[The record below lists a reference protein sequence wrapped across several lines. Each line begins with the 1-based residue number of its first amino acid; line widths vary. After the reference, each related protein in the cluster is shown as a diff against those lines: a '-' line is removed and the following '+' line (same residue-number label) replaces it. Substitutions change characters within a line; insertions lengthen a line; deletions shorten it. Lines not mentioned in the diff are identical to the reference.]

1 MVKRILITGGAGF
14 IGSNFVRYIIQN
26 TDYSIVIL
34 DALTYAGNTENIAA
48 YLTDERCTF
57 IHGKIEESESVKE
70 ICKTYAIEGIINF
83 AAETHVDRSITD
95 PTPFVTSNIMGTVSL
110 LNIAREMNLRFVQIS
125 TDEVYG
131 SLGAEGL
138 FTEQT
143 PIQPS
148 SPYSASKAAADHFV
162 QAFVHTYGVNASITR
177 CSNNY
182 GAMQFPEKLI
192 PLMILNA
199 LEDKSLP
206 VYGDG
211 LNVRDWIHVDDH
223 NSAVWAVYT
232 KGKKGEV
239 YNIGASSEQNN
250 ITVVKSILNILG
262 KPESLIAYVNDRPG
276 HDRRYAID
284 ATKIRTEL
292 GWQPTITFE
301 QGLRSTIEWYC
312 NNMNWCN
319 NVRSGEYRNYYEKHY
334 KQS

>member
-1 MVKRILITGGAGF
+1 MIKRILITGGAGF
-14 IGSNFVRYIIQN
+14 IGSNFVRFVLN
-26 TDYSIVIL
+26 KTDYSIVIL
-34 DALTYAGNTENIAA
+34 DALTYAGNTENIAE

-57 IHGKIEESESVKE
+57 IKGRIEDNE
-70 ICKTYAIEGIINF
+70 IIRRICTEYDIEGIINF
-83 AAETHVDRSITD
+83 AAETHVDRSIMD
-95 PTPFVTSNIMGTVSL
+95 PTPFVLSNVMGTVSL
-110 LNIAREMNLRFVQIS
+110 LNMARELNLRYVQIS

-131 SLGAEGL
+131 SLGNDGL
-138 FTEQT
+138 FTEYT
-143 PIQPS
+143 PIQPT
-148 SPYSASKAAADHFV
+148 SPYSASKASADHFV
-162 QAFVHTYGVNASITR
+162 MSFVHTYGVNASITR

-199 LEDKSLP
+199 MEDKALP

-223 NSAVWAVYT
+223 NSAVWSVY
-232 KGKKGEV
+232 KSGKKGEV

-250 ITVVKSILNILG
+250 ITVVKMILKALN
-262 KPESLIAYVNDRPG
+262 KSESLIQYVKDRPG

-292 GWQPTITFE
+292 NWKPEITFDE
-301 QGLRSTIEWYC
+301 GLSSTIEWYC
-312 NNMNWCN
+312 NNMEWCN

-334 KQS
+334 KQ